1 MTQMDI
7 ASNLWPLVHNDTG
20 HGGYYN
26 DLDMLQVGQGDMNPA
41 KDGTNAMSRAR
52 SHYTQ
57 HLMMKSTLLIST
69 VLSEL
74 PAEVIKM
81 FTNAEAVSGT
91 HAQEQAIAI
100 YEAEVST
107 CLFMP
112 AWVRSLCTK
121 THGECKRGVSRP
133 SDRL

>member
-26 DLDMLQVGQGDMNPA
+26 DLDMLQIGQGDMNPA

-91 HAQEQAIAI
+91 HAQAQAIAI
-100 YEAEVST
+100 ILVKLKCQRV
-107 CLFMP
+107 CL
-112 AWVRSLCTK
+112 SLLGWETK
-121 THGECKRGVSRP
+121 RA
-133 SDRL
+133 LLQ